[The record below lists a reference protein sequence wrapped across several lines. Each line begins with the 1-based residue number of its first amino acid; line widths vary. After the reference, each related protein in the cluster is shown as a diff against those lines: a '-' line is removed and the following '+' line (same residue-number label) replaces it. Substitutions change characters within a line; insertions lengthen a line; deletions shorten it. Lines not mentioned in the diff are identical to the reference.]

1 MIKKSS
7 SGNDAELPF
16 AIYDNDNVPVNGFSF
31 TTGQVKVRLPGAVA
45 FVNADILNIVGCG
58 KGQYVLKLTSVQT
71 NVAGLITIKFSD
83 GVNRTWVNY
92 EVIGSDSVSLT
103 EVLFNVNNGLT
114 GIPGAVFGVGEIEVR
129 VPGGVAFA
137 NADLAQVTDL
147 GEGLYSYALT
157 PAQQL
162 VAGAY
167 FVHYEGTYD
176 PYYGYEHNIG
186 DVSVAATPSPP
197 TPIPTVA
204 VTPPI
209 PYTLHGS
216 AMLLRLCEYS
226 KQEVLD

>member
-1 MIKKSS
+1 MIKKSA

-16 AIYDNDNVPVNGFSF
+16 AIYDNDNLPINGFVF
-31 TTGQVKVRLPGAVA
+31 TTGQVKVRLPGAVS
-45 FVNADILNIVGCG
+45 FVNADILNIVSVG

-114 GIPGAVFGVGEIEVR
+114 GVPGVVFGVGDIEVR

-137 NADLAQVTDL
+137 NADMSQVTDL

-157 PAQQL
+157 PAQKL

-167 FVHYEGTYD
+167 FVHYEGVYD
-176 PYYGYEHNIG
+176 PYYVYEHNIG
-186 DVSVAATPSPP
+186 NVSEVTPTPP
-197 TPIPTVA
+197 TPIPA
-204 VTPPI
+204 PAATPDI
-209 PYTLHGS
+209 PLTAHGA